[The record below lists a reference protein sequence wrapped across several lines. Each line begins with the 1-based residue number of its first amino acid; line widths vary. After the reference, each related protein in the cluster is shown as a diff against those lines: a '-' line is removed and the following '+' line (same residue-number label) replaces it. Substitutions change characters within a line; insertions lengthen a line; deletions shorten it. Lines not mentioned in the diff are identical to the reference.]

1 MDYIVAPFSANLSAS
16 GGTGTGLYEVHTIS
30 SSPALLSEVSSF
42 IRQQKNTRFAGT
54 WMLVAEWRNVRQPG
68 GMVSVWL
75 LHSIEVLISAR
86 TFKDSYS
93 KLNDLLAKRQNVSVV
108 YLGSIRFLDC

>member
-1 MDYIVAPFSANLSAS
+1 MPLSFPGSSDVDYIVAPFSANLSAS

-54 WMLVAEWRNVRQPG
+54 WMLVTEWRNVRQPG
-68 GMVSVWL
+68 GMVSTWL
-75 LHSIEVLISAR
+75 LHSIVDLISA
-86 TFKDSYS
+86 
-93 KLNDLLAKRQNVSVV
+93 
-108 YLGSIRFLDC
+108 